1 MPLPGP
7 ADHDPACPDPQRW
20 WSVTLNDA
28 GKPVIL
34 YIAVCTECGASGT
47 LNQVGGTMGQH
58 GPTCPEYPHRITEEP
73 PR

>member
-1 MPLPGP
+1 
-7 ADHDPACPDPQRW
+7 
-20 WSVTLNDA
+20 VTLNDA